1 MKRFC
6 ALLLALCLILPA
18 LPALAAEE
26 TVELEKDGV
35 TVVRHHD
42 VSTTKNQRIAV
53 DYPSFRCEDKQ
64 LEAFL
69 TDTIAQPILQRCAM
83 AEQADP
89 AAYASGQMDTI
100 SSGYTVSMDFPGL
113 LSVEASFRYQ
123 EAGSKVVKTSFFWCV
138 VSLEEQKT
146 LTLYDLFAANE
157 ATVDAVVRNGVFMQ
171 GVAGGFLKQD
181 ITDSADIP
189 MPNSCY
195 LMKDALRVIYAAGAV
210 SENARLVDLP
220 WNTLGLNLSGWLTGG
235 EVAADE
241 AETGDAEA
249 VDAEAADD
257 EVIDDEAV
265 DAEAADDEAGD
276 AEATGDEV
284 ADAEAADAE
293 ATGDEVVD
301 AAAADDK
308 ATGDEV
314 GDAAAADDEAADTV
328 AGDDEATGDEVVDAE
343 PTDPEATDTK
353 AGDAEVADDE
363 PTDPEA
369 TDTEAGDAEVA
380 DDEAAD
386 PEATTTEFTE
396 TDPVTDPEVTEGP
409 EAMEDVSLQITAAP
423 EAAATLEST
432 PEPTPTLV
440 PTEAVTPAPAIT
452 INPDFTLA
460 PVSTPTPMPLNA
472 DDATILTVL
481 ERGLWKQLGSDGT
494 TYYQFTA
501 DGKLLTVTVSAYTLE
516 NGQLTSDVLSGD
528 ITLGGDSAFTMR
540 DEAGNPTGYVL
551 NRQGEA
557 VAPAEFVTP
566 SPTPVPTPTPSP
578 TPTPEPTPTPTPEPT
593 ATPEPTPTPTPAP
606 TPTLSP
612 YARALMEA
620 PNLQPVSD
628 ASFGEIKTMKVY
640 SAPSEAAFRNEGAQV
655 DTDSNV
661 DIYGITHDGWVL
673 VYYPIGNGSRGRSGY
688 IRSDTLENPQTLD
701 QLAFCSIPMTLARK
715 VKGTEDPLIGQA
727 LSIELDKG
735 DEVTLLAFMG
745 EKWAYVETT
754 RDKQQYRCFI
764 PQKALMTEDD

>member
-89 AAYASGQMDTI
+89 AAYAGGQMDTI

-220 WNTLGLNLSGWLTGG
+220 WDTLGLNLSGWLTGG

-241 AETGDAEA
+241 GETGDDEVA
-249 VDAEAADD
+249 DPEAA
-257 EVIDDEAV
+257 
-265 DAEAADDEAGD
+265 D

-293 ATGDEVVD
+293 ATGDEAGD
-301 AAAADDK
+301 TAAADP
-308 ATGDEV
+308 
-314 GDAAAADDEAADTV
+314 EAA
-328 AGDDEATGDEVVDAE
+328 GD
-343 PTDPEATDTK
+343 
-353 AGDAEVADDE
+353 
-363 PTDPEA
+363 
-369 TDTEAGDAEVA
+369 EAGDAEVGEDEA
-380 DDEAAD
+380 TVDEIADTEATNDETDDTGAGDDEAAD
-386 PEATTTEFTE
+386 AEVSDAEATGDETADDETTNDEGADTVAADAEVTGDEAIDDEAADAEATATEFTK
-396 TDPVTDPEVTEGP
+396 TDPVTDPEVTEAP
-409 EAMEDVSLQITAAP
+409 ETMEDVSLQITAAP
-423 EAAATLEST
+423 EAEEAPEST
-432 PEPTPTLV
+432 PEPTPTPTLV
-440 PTEAVTPAPAIT
+440 PTEAVTPAPAPT

-620 PNLQPVSD
+620 PNLQPVTG

-640 SAPSEAAFRNEGAQV
+640 SAPSEAAFRNDGAQV

-701 QLAFCSIPMTLARK
+701 QLAFCSIPMTLTRK